1 MKPLLLKP
9 ILDKTIWGGN
19 RLATIRNHPE
29 NIGTWWEVSAH
40 SYGSNEITNLD
51 EKTTLRT
58 WTVLETLLG
67 TIGFLFACLIYM
79 IF

>member
-51 EKTTLRT
+51 EKTTL
-58 WTVLETLLG
+58 LEV
-67 TIGFLFACLIYM
+67 I
-79 IF
+79 

>member
-29 NIGTWWEVSAH
+29 NIEHG
-40 SYGSNEITNLD
+40 G
-51 EKTTLRT
+51 KC
-58 WTVLETLLG
+58 LLIL
-67 TIGFLFACLIYM
+67 TAVM
-79 IF
+79 K